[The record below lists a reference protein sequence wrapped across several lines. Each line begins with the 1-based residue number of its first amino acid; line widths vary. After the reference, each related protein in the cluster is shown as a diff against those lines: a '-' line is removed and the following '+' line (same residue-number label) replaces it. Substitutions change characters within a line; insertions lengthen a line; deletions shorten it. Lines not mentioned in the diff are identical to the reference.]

1 MMHPQ
6 NNNLKTRWKQQWLE
20 IGGKKLYARSKWEAN
35 YACYLDFL
43 KQNNQIKEW
52 FHEPRTWWFDGIKR
66 GVCSYKPDF
75 EAILLDDTFYV
86 IEVKG
91 WMDSK
96 SKTKIN
102 RMAKYY
108 PHIKLKII
116 DKDWFK
122 ENSKKLKPIVK
133 GWQ

>member
-6 NNNLKTRWKQQWLE
+6 NNNLKNNWKQQWLE

-35 YACYLDFL
+35 YACYLEFL

-52 FHEPRTWWFDGIKR
+52 SHEPRTWWFDGIKR
-66 GVCSYKPDF
+66 GVGSYNPDF

-96 SKTKIN
+96 SKTKIA

-108 PHIKLKII
+108 PHIRLKLI